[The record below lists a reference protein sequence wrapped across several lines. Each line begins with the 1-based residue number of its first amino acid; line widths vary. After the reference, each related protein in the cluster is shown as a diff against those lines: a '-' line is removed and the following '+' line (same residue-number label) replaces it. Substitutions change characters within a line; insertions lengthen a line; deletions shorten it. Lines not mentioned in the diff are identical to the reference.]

1 MDGKQRKNC
10 KRVKF
15 SSSMIGK
22 QQTRS
27 KLYKARIINII
38 LFRNMNTNIQKKRF
52 KIVDNVN
59 REQGRE

>member
-1 MDGKQRKNC
+1 
-10 KRVKF
+10 
-15 SSSMIGK
+15 MIGK